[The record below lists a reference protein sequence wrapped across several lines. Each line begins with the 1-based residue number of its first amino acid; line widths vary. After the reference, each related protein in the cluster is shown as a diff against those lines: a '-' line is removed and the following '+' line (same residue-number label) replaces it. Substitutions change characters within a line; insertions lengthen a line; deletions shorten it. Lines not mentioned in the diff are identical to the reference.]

1 MSVEQIQELL
11 KQTNELQNQL
21 VTLLA
26 IKRVAPAPAPAATP
40 QTVYAA

>member
-11 KQTNELQNQL
+11 KETNELQNQL

-26 IKRVAPAPAPAATP
+26 IKRDVPAPAVAA
-40 QTVYAA
+40 VEA

>member
-26 IKRVAPAPAPAATP
+26 IKRDVPAPAA
-40 QTVYAA
+40 QTVAA

>member
-21 VTLLA
+21 MTLLA
-26 IKRVAPAPAPAATP
+26 IKRVAPAPAA
-40 QTVYAA
+40 QTVAA

>member
-26 IKRVAPAPAPAATP
+26 IKRDVPAPAARP
-40 QTVYAA
+40 SRLKV